1 MIAVRCLVGRA
12 LQARLANPKGSR
24 QPIEIRAIR
33 LVATLAIVVAASPA
47 GIRGQDPAFASKA
60 APVRVDVLV
69 TDNGVAVTGLT
80 AADFEVTD
88 NGVVQQID
96 LIEFDKLPLNVILAL
111 DLSASTTGERL
122 LHLRLAA
129 RAVLGG
135 LGSTDRAALLTFS
148 DGIQL
153 AHGLSAD
160 AAAVRAAL
168 DKVQP
173 SGGTALVDGAFSALM
188 LAGRDAGRDLVVVFS
203 DGLDTGSILSRE
215 RVLES
220 ARRSD
225 AIVYGVTAGNSGK
238 VGFVSSLSEQTG
250 GQSMEISS
258 TMDLQKTFVGILD
271 EFRRRYVLS
280 FTPRGVSGTGWH
292 RLQVRVKGR
301 RAVITARQGYTGG
314 G

>member
-1 MIAVRCLVGRA
+1 MTV
-12 LQARLANPKGSR
+12 
-24 QPIEIRAIR
+24 AIR
-33 LVATLAIVVAASPA
+33 LASTLAILVAAFAVVEADLHVGLST
-47 GIRGQDPAFASKA
+47 GIRGLQETTFGSKA

-69 TDNGVAVTGLT
+69 TENGTDVTGLT

-88 NGVVQQID
+88 NGVAQQID
-96 LIEFDKLPLNVILAL
+96 LIEFDRLPLNVILAL
-111 DLSASTTGERL
+111 DMSESTTGERL

-135 LGSTDRAALLTFS
+135 LSSSDRAALLTFS
-148 DGIQL
+148 DRIQL
-153 AHGLSAD
+153 THALTAD
-160 AAAVRAAL
+160 VTAVRAAL

-173 SGGTALVDGAFSALM
+173 AGGTALVDGAYAALM

-203 DGLDTGSILSRE
+203 DGLDTSSILPPD

-225 AIVYGVTAGNSGK
+225 AVVYGVTAGSSGK
-238 VGFVSSLSEQTG
+238 VGFVSSLSQQTG
-250 GQSMEISS
+250 GQSLEISS
-258 TMDLQKTFVGILD
+258 TMDLQKTFVAILD

-280 FTPRGVSGTGWH
+280 YTPRGVSSTGWH

-301 RAVITARQGYTGG
+301 RPTITARQGYTAGG
-314 G
+314 

>member
-1 MIAVRCLVGRA
+1 MIATLRSA
-12 LQARLANPKGSR
+12 
-24 QPIEIRAIR
+24 
-33 LVATLAIVVAASPA
+33 ATLVIALAVSAAIVEADLQVGLSSGNRAQ
-47 GIRGQDPAFASKA
+47 QDSAFASKA

-96 LIEFDKLPLNVILAL
+96 LIEFDRLPLNVILAL
-111 DLSASTTGERL
+111 DMSASTTGERL
-122 LHLRLAA
+122 PHLRLAA

-160 AAAVRAAL
+160 VAAVRAAL

-215 RVLES
+215 RVLDS

-225 AIVYGVTAGNSGK
+225 AVVYGVTAGNSGK

-301 RAVITARQGYTGG
+301 RAVIAARQGYTGG

>member
-1 MIAVRCLVGRA
+1 MTATIRFA
-12 LQARLANPKGSR
+12 LTVSS
-24 QPIEIRAIR
+24 
-33 LVATLAIVVAASPA
+33 VVVASAS
-47 GIRGQDPAFASKA
+47 GLQGQQDTFGSKA

-69 TDNGVAVTGLT
+69 TESGAAVTGLT

-88 NGVVQQID
+88 NGVAQQID
-96 LIEFDKLPLNVILAL
+96 LIEFDKLPMNVILAL
-111 DLSASTTGERL
+111 DMSTSTTGERL

-129 RAVLGG
+129 RALLAG

-148 DGIQL
+148 DAIHL
-153 AHGLSAD
+153 THRLTAD
-160 AAAVRAAL
+160 VAAVRAAL
-168 DKVQP
+168 DRVEP
-173 SGGTALVDGAFSALM
+173 AGGTALIDAAYSALM

-203 DGLDTGSILSRE
+203 DGLDTSSILPPA

-225 AIVYGVTAGNSGK
+225 AVVYGVTAGSSGK
-238 VGFVSSLSEQTG
+238 AGFIKILSEQTG
-250 GQSMEISS
+250 GQSLEIFS
-258 TMDLQKTFVGILD
+258 TIDLQKTFVGILD

-301 RAVITARQGYTGG
+301 RTTITSRQGYTAGG
-314 G
+314 

>member
-1 MIAVRCLVGRA
+1 MIAA
-12 LQARLANPKGSR
+12 LRLAAP
-24 QPIEIRAIR
+24 
-33 LVATLAIVVAASPA
+33 LAVVLAVCAVVEADLPASAEASA
-47 GIRGQDPAFASKA
+47 GKQVGLSPGIAGQQDTTFASKA

-69 TDNGVAVTGLT
+69 TDNGAAVTGLT

-96 LIEFDKLPLNVILAL
+96 LIEFGKLPLNVILAL
-111 DLSASTTGERL
+111 DMSASTTGERL
-122 LHLRLAA
+122 LHMRLAA

-135 LGSTDRAALLTFS
+135 LGSADRAALLTFS
-148 DGIQL
+148 DGIEL
-153 AHGLSAD
+153 AHALTAD
-160 AAAVRAAL
+160 VAAVRAAL

-173 SGGTALVDGAFSALM
+173 AGGTALVDGAYSALM

-203 DGLDTGSILSRE
+203 DGRDTASILPAQ

-225 AIVYGVTAGNSGK
+225 AVVYGVTAGSSGK

-250 GQSMEISS
+250 GQSLEISS
-258 TMDLQKTFVGILD
+258 TMDLQKAFVGILD

-280 FTPRGVSGTGWH
+280 FTPRGVSATGWH

-301 RAVITARQGYTGG
+301 RPAITARQGYMAGG
-314 G
+314 